1 MNHWLPSAHQALVAQ
16 ELDQFAGDRL
26 RILAHQ
32 KGTTC
37 WSLAPRGELVAD
49 VAEVLSDLAHL
60 GYRLIAHDEDTQSYT
75 LVHADGYIELE
86 LLSDRPISVR
96 TLSKRQ
102 LAKLRTLLEKWLRT
116 IPKKASGRLYMLQVE
131 CGCLEFGPV
140 GVAGRILQRGN
151 YPKVVL
157 DAFDHVVSE
166 IESPDPC
173 GRLVLLNGPAGT
185 GKTHLVRGL
194 IGQAKRPRFVV
205 VQAGDV
211 DRLLDASPIA
221 ALMQFAR
228 GEARKRPIVLVIEDA
243 DGCLLPRGSDNISQI
258 SAILN
263 LTDGLVGSAFDIR
276 IVATTNAKQVE
287 IDPAVLRPGRICRRV
302 DVPPLGPE
310 HATEVLA
317 GVVGRAPRSPFR
329 KGTTLAEVYAAAREE
344 AAT

>member
-1 MNHWLPSAHQALVAQ
+1 MNHWLHSAQHALLAH
-16 ELDQFAGDRL
+16 ELGEFAGDRL

-37 WSLAPRGELVAD
+37 WSFAPRGELVAD
-49 VAEVLSDLAHL
+49 MAEVLSDLARL
-60 GYRLIAHDEDTQSYT
+60 GYRLIAHDDVAQTYN
-75 LVHADGYIELE
+75 LVHAGGYVQVE
-86 LLSDRPISVR
+86 LLSDRPITIQ
-96 TLSKRQ
+96 TLSRSQ
-102 LAKLRTLLEKWLRT
+102 LAKFRTLLEKWLRT
-116 IPKKASGRLYMLQVE
+116 IPKKACGRLYMLQVE
-131 CGCLEFGPV
+131 CGCLEFAPI
-140 GVAGRILQRGN
+140 GVAGRALRRAN
-151 YPKVVL
+151 YPQVVL
-157 DAFDHVVSE
+157 DAFDHVASE

-173 GRLVLLNGPAGT
+173 GRLVLLSGPAGT

-194 IGQAKRPRFVV
+194 MGQAKRPRFVV

-228 GEARKRPIVLVIEDA
+228 GEARRRPIVLVIEDA

-287 IDPAVLRPGRICRRV
+287 IDPAVLRPGRVCRRV
-302 DVPPLGPE
+302 DVPALGPE

-317 GVVGRAPRSPFR
+317 DVLGRAPSSPFR
-329 KGTTLAEVYAAAREE
+329 KAATLAEVYAAAREE
-344 AAT
+344 RPA